1 MKKFFPLIITF
12 ALLCSQTV
20 FSQTPVGYDFLRTSV
35 GARPSAM
42 GGAFVAIPGDIH
54 SVFYNPAGMSFIRE
68 RQGTL
73 SYLNHLLDFQSGFL
87 GYTQPLS
94 KGTFGAAINFYD
106 FGQFDGRDANNEPT
120 GDFGA
125 TGFVFAT
132 GYSREVV
139 KNVSLGATG
148 KFIRFQI
155 DNFSQTAVAADAG
168 VMVSVPSQRLTVG
181 AAILNVGTTTS
192 AFINSKDDLPVSFQF
207 GVSKSLE
214 HLPVL
219 ISGSLVKFQDDDLDF
234 RLGGEMTLTEQLVL
248 RLGYDSIG
256 QDLQVDSSKDRF
268 AGVSFGL
275 GFKLNKFN
283 VDYSLSSFG
292 EVGSLNRVT
301 LVGRF

>member
-1 MKKFFPLIITF
+1 
-12 ALLCSQTV
+12 
-20 FSQTPVGYDFLRTSV
+20 
-35 GARPSAM
+35 M
-42 GGAFVAIPGDIH
+42 GGAFVAIAGDIH

-87 GYTQPLS
+87 GYAHPLS

-106 FGQFDGRDANNEPT
+106 FGQFDGRDVNNEPT

-125 TGFVFAT
+125 TGFVFSS
-132 GYSREVV
+132 GYSRQVV
-139 KNVSLGATG
+139 KNVSVGATG
-148 KFIRFQI
+148 KYIRFQI
-155 DNFSQTAVAADAG
+155 DDFTQTAVALDAG
-168 VMVSVPSQRLTVG
+168 VMIYLPSQRATVG
-181 AAILNVGTTTS
+181 ASVLNLGTTTS
-192 AFINSKDDLPVSFQF
+192 AFINSKDDLPVSLQF
-207 GVSKSLE
+207 GASKTLE
-214 HLPVL
+214 HLPLL
-219 ISGSLVKFQDDDLDF
+219 ISASLVKFQDDNLDF
-234 RLGGEMTLTEQLVL
+234 RVGGEMTLTEQLVV
-248 RLGYDSIG
+248 RLGYDSMG
-256 QDLQVDSSKDRF
+256 QDLKVNSNKDRF